1 MVDFSKSRSRA
12 MRWGAPV
19 VILAIAVGVA
29 AMLIKTKPQAKAV
42 DAEEKA
48 WLVRTVIAEPAARA
62 PILTLY
68 GRIES
73 LLVARLS
80 AAIDADIVEMTVF
93 EGNTV
98 TKDQLLV
105 RLDDRDQSL
114 LVAQREA
121 DLRQAEARIESENN
135 RFESDRASLPHE
147 QRLLDLARA
156 EVTRQR
162 DLLKKKLGSQSTL
175 DTARESAERQA
186 LTVNS
191 REQSISDH
199 GARLAELDANRQRSQ
214 ALLEQARLEL
224 GRTRI
229 HAPFDGRV
237 TQVLASPGQRVRKG
251 DNLLIV
257 YGTEGLVLRAQIPN
271 RHVAVVR
278 QALASGET
286 LKVDGELDGLPIS
299 ATLLGLT
306 GEVDAGSGG
315 VGGLFRIEGAD
326 STLQQGRFLRLDLN
340 LPPRPNLIALPNE
353 ALYGLDR
360 VYRVHESRMQA
371 VNVDRIGETRNDK
384 GASLVLVQSPEIQT
398 GDTLIAT
405 QLPNA
410 MDGLLIR
417 VAGE

>member
-1 MVDFSKSRSRA
+1 
-12 MRWGAPV
+12 MRWGTPIA
-19 VILAIAVGVA
+19 ILAIAVGVA

-48 WLVRTVIAEPAARA
+48 WLVRTVRAEPATHA

-73 LLVARLS
+73 LLNAKLS

-93 EGNTV
+93 EGNTISKGQV
-98 TKDQLLV
+98 LV
-105 RLDDRDQSL
+105 RLDDRDQAL

-121 DLRQAEARIESENN
+121 DLRQADARIDSENN
-135 RFESDRASLPHE
+135 RFNSDQASLPHE
-147 QRLLDLARA
+147 KRLLDLARS
-156 EVTRQR
+156 EVTRQEN
-162 DLLKKKLGSQSTL
+162 LLKKKLGSQSNL

-191 REQSISDH
+191 RQQSIADH
-199 GARLAELDANRQRSQ
+199 TSRLAELNASRQRAE

-224 GRTRI
+224 DRTRI
-229 HAPFDGRV
+229 SAPFDGRV

-251 DNLLIV
+251 DGLLVIF
-257 YGTEGLVLRAQIPN
+257 GTEGLVLRAQIPD
-271 RHVAVVR
+271 RHLAVVR
-278 QALASGET
+278 QALASGEI
-286 LKVDGELDGLPIS
+286 LQVDGELDGLPIR

-315 VGGLFRIEGAD
+315 VGGLFRIEGAE

-340 LPPRPNLIALPNE
+340 LPALPGLIALPNE
-353 ALYGLDR
+353 ALYGLKR
-360 VYRVHESRMQA
+360 IYRIHESRMQP
-371 VNVDRIGETRNDK
+371 VDVERIGETRDDK
-384 GASLVLVQSPEIQT
+384 GQSLVLLRSADIHP
-398 GDTLIAT
+398 GDIIVAT

-410 MDGLLIR
+410 MDGLLVR
-417 VAGE
+417 ETAP

>member
-1 MVDFSKSRSRA
+1 MVDFSNSRSRA
-12 MRWGAPV
+12 VRWGAPI
-19 VILAIAVGVA
+19 VILAIAVGIA

-42 DAEEKA
+42 DAAEKA
-48 WLVRTVIAEPAARA
+48 WLVRTVVAKPAARA

-73 LLVARLS
+73 LLVAKLS

-98 TKDQLLV
+98 TKGQRLV

-135 RFESDRASLPHE
+135 RFESDRVSLPHE
-147 QRLLDLARA
+147 QRLLDLAHA

-162 DLLKKKLGSQSTL
+162 DLLKRKLGSQSTL
-175 DTARESAERQA
+175 DTARESAARQA
-186 LTVNS
+186 LTVNA

-224 GRTRI
+224 GRAQI

-237 TQVLASPGQRVRKG
+237 TQVLASPGQRVRRG
-251 DNLLIV
+251 DSLLVV

-371 VNVDRIGETRNDK
+371 VNVERIGETRNDK

>member
-1 MVDFSKSRSRA
+1 
-12 MRWGAPV
+12 
-19 VILAIAVGVA
+19 
-29 AMLIKTKPQAKAV
+29 
-42 DAEEKA
+42 
-48 WLVRTVIAEPAARA
+48 
-62 PILTLY
+62 
-68 GRIES
+68 
-73 LLVARLS
+73 
-80 AAIDADIVEMTVF
+80 
-93 EGNTV
+93 
-98 TKDQLLV
+98 
-105 RLDDRDQSL
+105 
-114 LVAQREA
+114 
-121 DLRQAEARIESENN
+121 
-135 RFESDRASLPHE
+135 
-147 QRLLDLARA
+147 
-156 EVTRQR
+156 
-162 DLLKKKLGSQSTL
+162 
-175 DTARESAERQA
+175 
-186 LTVNS
+186 
-191 REQSISDH
+191 
-199 GARLAELDANRQRSQ
+199 
-214 ALLEQARLEL
+214 
-224 GRTRI
+224 
-229 HAPFDGRV
+229 
-237 TQVLASPGQRVRKG
+237 
-251 DNLLIV
+251 
-257 YGTEGLVLRAQIPN
+257 
-271 RHVAVVR
+271 
-278 QALASGET
+278 LASGET